1 MLKEP
6 ARRAGVPIACRAKN
20 PMPAGQNKLEKI
32 LPEISRPRA
41 AQASQISGRHISAIE
56 WQKTSQGIYHSR
68 AADTARRSGLSIV
81 DQAKKF
87 VPETQKTHKVLI
99 ALRLPLTTR
108 RATMP
113 PHRPYK
119 NFPKQ
124 AFSCPFRTKN
134 GSSLR
139 AKKTQLLATRLLF
152 VKGVQVSKNLL
163 WIVHYFL
170 LGAPTIKNFHEIF
183 VVGAAQYIFCTIR
196 AHISLLH
203 TGKVPIELTVE
214 ILAIAIAQ
222 CHPHSKA
229 DDAAHLSFCAI
240 IQNP

>member
-1 MLKEP
+1 MRPKGRKIKGSLPHQVKRT

-87 VPETQKTHKVLI
+87 VPETQQPHRVFI

-108 RATMP
+108 RASMLTSP
-113 PHRPYK
+113 
-119 NFPKQ
+119 
-124 AFSCPFRTKN
+124 
-134 GSSLR
+134 
-139 AKKTQLLATRLLF
+139 
-152 VKGVQVSKNLL
+152 V
-163 WIVHYFL
+163 FL
-170 LGAPTIKNFHEIF
+170 HQFK
-183 VVGAAQYIFCTIR
+183 C
-196 AHISLLH
+196 
-203 TGKVPIELTVE
+203 
-214 ILAIAIAQ
+214 
-222 CHPHSKA
+222 
-229 DDAAHLSFCAI
+229 
-240 IQNP
+240 